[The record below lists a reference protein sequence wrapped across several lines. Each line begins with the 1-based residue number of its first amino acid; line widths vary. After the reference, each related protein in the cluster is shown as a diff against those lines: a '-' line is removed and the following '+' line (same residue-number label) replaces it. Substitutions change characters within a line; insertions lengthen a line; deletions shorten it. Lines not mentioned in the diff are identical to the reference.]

1 MNKVN
6 NDAAHQ
12 AETSER
18 RSISSPT
25 TSTFMQRPIKT
36 ESYADNYD
44 DMNFI
49 RSLSHSNIDK
59 SITGL
64 DVSAMTDVDTSKH
77 IPFNHRRSLGTTDQ
91 ECANTSLDSPPGLS
105 PIPIHTGA
113 YSIDRFLNATEF
125 YSEETEWN
133 KWQQNET
140 TQKQN
145 SVDAMAQKY
154 THVYSEAFLQNES
167 IPEVL
172 GLIYADQGRGLLRYS
187 YRMWSLNRLEIDPL
201 KEVTCRLNWSLV
213 VPSCLQND
221 ANEDARIKNALR
233 KYISNHIYNCRQTI
247 VVRENRD
254 ELNRIKMLNLNKELL
269 REAISR
275 IVNKTSDE
283 HGWTLYRPI
292 PSYIMRNISGVR
304 NKAYKQNK
312 DLERGLF

>member
-36 ESYADNYD
+36 ES
-44 DMNFI
+44 
-49 RSLSHSNIDK
+49 
-59 SITGL
+59 
-64 DVSAMTDVDTSKH
+64 
-77 IPFNHRRSLGTTDQ
+77 RSLGTTDQ

-125 YSEETEWN
+125 YSDETEWN

-213 VPSCLQND
+213 VPSC
-221 ANEDARIKNALR
+221 
-233 KYISNHIYNCRQTI
+233 
-247 VVRENRD
+247 
-254 ELNRIKMLNLNKELL
+254 
-269 REAISR
+269 
-275 IVNKTSDE
+275 
-283 HGWTLYRPI
+283 
-292 PSYIMRNISGVR
+292 
-304 NKAYKQNK
+304 
-312 DLERGLF
+312 